1 MPLIRKSRAI
11 PKKVIRLPKSA
22 GISRK
27 RVMAIYRRHV
37 SKLRATKAPIR
48 ITQRRQV
55 IGTDNTWFNAQ
66 TIERNPAWIAV
77 NNASYVWSSRDLTN
91 QAAVISTRFRI
102 ENERTIRRARLFLSV
117 DNYAVVLIN
126 GRIVLYDAPQNTP
139 EFFTQGRTFDI
150 RPFLRRVGI
159 NDIVIVAFNFGGP
172 RSSQNPAGVAARLNI
187 RLAR

>member
-91 QAAVISTRFRI
+91 QVSCHFHQIPDR
-102 ENERTIRRARLFLSV
+102 ERAHDPESEIVF
-117 DNYAVVLIN
+117 I
-126 GRIVLYDAPQNTP
+126 GR
-139 EFFTQGRTFDI
+139 
-150 RPFLRRVGI
+150 
-159 NDIVIVAFNFGGP
+159 
-172 RSSQNPAGVAARLNI
+172 
-187 RLAR
+187 